1 MTDGKV
7 TRLFLLLQTAHHYA
21 AFKRT
26 CNQGSQ
32 FRRIDIATDLASS
45 LPLLGNGL
53 QTIKQ
58 GTESLAGFGAQLR
71 IAIVGIDGRVQQ
83 RAAARHQ
90 PAAPVAKV
98 PHDLFETINGIRDL
112 LCSFEARIHCN
123 FPSVVEGV
131 SRKLFF
137 ALKVSVNPTLFQTSG
152 SHEIGKCSAIV
163 SFLIEDWRCLT
174 NDVLPRLLAFAHV
187 ATPRE
192 ADSATVPSLI
202 SHCTKVWMR
211 PSGPRMR
218 AKIQS
223 YFRRRLAHRECGV
236 PYNNLQGL

>member
-7 TRLFLLLQTAHHYA
+7 TRFFLLLQTTHHYA

-26 CNQGSQ
+26 CNQGGQ
-32 FRRIDIATDLASS
+32 LRRIDIGPHLASS

-58 GTESLAGFGAQLR
+58 GTESLAGFGSQLG

-83 RAAARHQ
+83 RAASRHQ
-90 PAAPVAKV
+90 PGAPVAKV

-112 LCSFEARIHCN
+112 LCSFEARIHRN

-137 ALKVSVNPTLFQTSG
+137 ALKVPVNPAFFETRSP
-152 SHEIGKCSAIV
+152 HEVGKCSAVI

-174 NDVLPRLLAFAHV
+174 NDVLPCLLAFAHV
-187 ATPRE
+187 STARE
-192 ADSATVPSLI
+192 DDSATVRSLI
-202 SHCTKVWMR
+202 SHCSKNWMR

-218 AKIQS
+218 AEKPS
-223 YFRRRLAHRECGV
+223 YFWRR
-236 PYNNLQGL
+236 PQ

>member
-26 CNQGSQ
+26 CNQGGQ
-32 FRRIDIATDLASS
+32 FRRIDIGTHLASS
-45 LPLLGNGL
+45 LPLVGNGL

-83 RAAARHQ
+83 RATSRHQ
-90 PAAPVAKV
+90 PCTSVAKV
-98 PHDLFETINGIRDL
+98 PHDLFKTIDGIPDL
-112 LCSFEARIHCN
+112 LCSFEARVHCY
-123 FPSVVEGV
+123 FPSVFESV

-137 ALKVSVNPTLFQTSG
+137 ALKVSVNPSFFQTSG
-152 SHEIGKCSAIV
+152 SHEIGECCAVI

-174 NDVLPRLLAFAHV
+174 NDVLPCLLAFAHV
-187 ATPRE
+187 PLL
-192 ADSATVPSLI
+192 VKLI
-202 SHCTKVWMR
+202 QQTLCLPTSNCNQDWMR
-211 PSGPRMR
+211 
-218 AKIQS
+218 
-223 YFRRRLAHRECGV
+223 
-236 PYNNLQGL
+236 